1 MRRALNVFAAGCLAV
16 CVAGCGGEK
25 KNDNIITVK
34 QEAKVPDK
42 PVRMQ
47 EYKQDKEV
55 EWLGSVYT
63 CEIHRMPDDS
73 LATVEDEDGRI
84 FVDNS
89 ISLSIRRADG
99 SVFFSKTFTKAT
111 FDSYIGDDYRQT
123 GILEG
128 LVFDKAD
135 GPELVFATSVSHPQT
150 DEYIPLVVRISRMGE
165 VSIARD
171 TQLDTNAEDE
181 EEM

>member
-1 MRRALNVFAAGCLAV
+1 MHLIVAGCLAG

-34 QEAKVPDK
+34 KESKVPAK

-47 EYKQDKEV
+47 EYKQARDV

-63 CEIHRMPDDS
+63 CEIHRTPDDS
-73 LATVEDEDGRI
+73 LATVQDEDGRK
-84 FVDNS
+84 FTDNS
-89 ISLSIRRADG
+89 ISLSIRRSDG

-111 FDSYIGDDYRQT
+111 FKEYIDEDFRQT

-135 GPELVFATSVSHPQT
+135 GQTLVFAASVSHPQT
-150 DEYIPLVVRISRMGE
+150 DEYIPLIVRISRMGD

-171 TQLDTNAEDE
+171 THLDTNAEDE